1 MNRKWRKHMTKPND
15 LQNQSAGSGSH
26 PKQKVLFS
34 KREQES
40 FEEFKQRVVDS
51 LRKNGFPVRDE

>member
-1 MNRKWRKHMTKPND
+1 MTKPND

-51 LRKNGFPVRDE
+51 LRKNGFPVRDESAALETA

>member
-1 MNRKWRKHMTKPND
+1 MTEPDDSKK
-15 LQNQSAGSGSH
+15 QSAGSGSH

-40 FEEFKQRVVDS
+40 FEEYKQRVVDS
-51 LRKNGFPVRDE
+51 LRKSGFPVRGE